1 MKQVNNESIAIYE
14 THDYS
19 LFKKLN
25 GNRDIDKNHLEKI
38 IKSMEK
44 KYLPIPI
51 IVNEKFEIIDGQH
64 RIESCKKLKYPI
76 NYVVINGCRLDDVK
90 LLNSNSKQWSLKDYL
105 NAYCKTKNKTYI
117 QVKKFINEYGFSI
130 VDSLTMLSNTK
141 SNQGIDQIKFKQ
153 GIYEIKDINKA
164 REIAEKML
172 EVKPYF
178 DRYKTRSFFLAM
190 SELFHNK
197 NYNHKKFIQKLSAYP
212 TKLRC
217 CSNKY
222 DYLKNIED
230 IFNFNQKKKI
240 RLF

>member
-1 MKQVNNESIAIYE
+1 MKQINDENLAIFK
-14 THDYS
+14 TQDYS

-25 GNRDIDKNHLEKI
+25 GNRELDDNHLKKI
-38 IKSMEK
+38 MNSMSK
-44 KYLPIPI
+44 KYLPIPV

-64 RIESCKKLKYPI
+64 RIESCKRLKYPI
-76 NYVVINGCRLDDVK
+76 NYLVINGSELEDVK
-90 LLNSNSKQWSLKDYL
+90 LLNTNSKQWSLKDYL
-105 NAYCKTKNKTYI
+105 NTYCQTGKQTYLNI
-117 QVKKFINEYGFSI
+117 RDFIDEYGFSI
-130 VDSLTMLSNTK
+130 VDSITMLSNTK
-141 SNQGIDQIKFKQ
+141 TNRGIDQVKFKL

-164 REIAEKML
+164 RETADKML

-178 DRYKTRSFFLAM
+178 DRYRSRSFFLAM

-197 NYNHKKFIQKLSAYP
+197 NYNHKKFIQKLSVYP
-212 TKLRC
+212 TKLKF

-230 IFNFNQKKKI
+230 IYNFNQKKKI